1 MQGVEAICEMDSMYK
16 GKVTETTVTIK
27 GEVDLMQSEMYR
39 LSEDTKSLKETNQL
53 LDQKIKDECTALHE
67 DIDKVDKKCEK
78 YNRDCRLGLTAAR
91 VSFSTLS
98 TRIKRLNRVVAA
110 GVIVSILQWIAI
122 ILLIIFK

>member
-1 MQGVEAICEMDSMYK
+1 MQGVEVFDEAATMFSSEIMKTD
-16 GKVTETTVTIK
+16 VTVRS
-27 GEVDLMQSEMYR
+27 EVDSIQSEIYK
-39 LSEDTKSLKETNQL
+39 LSEDTESLKETSQL
-53 LDQKIKDECTALHE
+53 LDQKIEDECTTLNE
-67 DIDKVDKKCEK
+67 NIDKVDKKCEK

-98 TRIKRLNRVVAA
+98 TRIKRLNRIITV